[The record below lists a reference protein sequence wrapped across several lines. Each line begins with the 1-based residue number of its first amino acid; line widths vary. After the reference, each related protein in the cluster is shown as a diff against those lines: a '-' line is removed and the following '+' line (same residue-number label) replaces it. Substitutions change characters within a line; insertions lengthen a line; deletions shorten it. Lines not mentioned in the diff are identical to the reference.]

1 MYRIGTALC
10 LLSFATLTAQER
22 PLPNRDAFI
31 TQVRARLASDDVRQS
46 GYMYVERRTE
56 EKLDGSGRTLHT
68 SQKVFE
74 VYPGIPGEGR
84 YRRLIE
90 EDGRPTAAE
99 KLASEDRARQKVA
112 EAYVKNLS
120 TPGGRRTDA
129 ERQEKVR
136 QEDAAAIDDLF
147 RVYAIQFVGRE
158 SLDGHETIVAT
169 LTPRADVAPQ
179 TPDGKMMR
187 HFAARAWIDE
197 AEYELVRVEVEA
209 LDDLSIGWGLFAR
222 VHKGARATYQR
233 RKVDDEKWLPAQ
245 VTWAGSGRL
254 LLFKRLRERG
264 RSEYSG
270 YRKFTVGT
278 STTYSAPTP

>member
-1 MYRIGTALC
+1 MRRIGAALC
-10 LLSFATLTAQER
+10 LFSLSPLTAQER
-22 PLPNRDAFI
+22 PLPNYDAFM
-31 TQVRARLASDDVRQS
+31 TQARARLASDDVRQS
-46 GYMYVERRTE
+46 GYMYIERRTE
-56 EKLDGSGRTLHT
+56 EKLDGSGRTMHT

-90 EDGRPTAAE
+90 EDGRPTPPE

-112 EAYVKNLS
+112 ETYVKTLS
-120 TPGGRRTDA
+120 TPAGRRTDA
-129 ERQEKVR
+129 DRQEKVR

-147 RVYAIQFVGRE
+147 RVYMIQFVGRE
-158 SLDGHETIVAT
+158 SVDGRETIVAT
-169 LTPRADVAPQ
+169 LTPRAGVTPQ
-179 TPDGKMMR
+179 TADGKMMR

-197 AEYELVRVEVEA
+197 ADYELVRVEVEA

-233 RKVDDEKWLPAQ
+233 RKVDDDKWLPAQ
-245 VTWAGSGRL
+245 VTWSGSGRL
-254 LLFKRLRERG
+254 LLLKRLRERG
-264 RSEYSG
+264 RADYSG

>member
-1 MYRIGTALC
+1 MHRIGAALC
-10 LLSFATLTAQER
+10 LLSLAPLAAQDR
-22 PLPNRDAFI
+22 PLPDYDAFV

-56 EKLDGSGRTLHT
+56 EKLDAADRALHT

-90 EDGRPTAAE
+90 EDGRPTSAE
-99 KLASEDRARQKVA
+99 KLASEDRARQKTV
-112 EAYVKNLS
+112 EAYVKSLS
-120 TPGGRRTDA
+120 TSSGRRAD
-129 ERQEKVR
+129 EQRQDKER

-147 RVYAIQFVGRE
+147 RVYAIQFVGRQ

-169 LTPRADVAPQ
+169 LTPRAGATPQ
-179 TPDGKMMR
+179 TADGKMMR
-187 HFAARAWIDE
+187 HFTARAWIDE
-197 AEYELVRVEVEA
+197 AEYEVVRVEVEA

-233 RKVDDEKWLPAQ
+233 RKVNDDKWLPAQ
-245 VTWAGSGRL
+245 VTWSGSGRL
-254 LLFKRLRERG
+254 FLLKRLRERG

>member
-1 MYRIGTALC
+1 MHRIGAALC
-10 LLSFATLTAQER
+10 LLALAPLTAQER
-22 PLPNRDAFI
+22 PLPDHDAFL
-31 TQVRARLASDDVRQS
+31 TQAKARLASDDVRQS

-56 EKLDGSGRTLHT
+56 EKLDAAGRVLHT

-74 VYPGIPGEGR
+74 VYPGIPGEDR

-90 EDGRPTAAE
+90 EDGRPTPPE

-112 EAYVKNLS
+112 ETYVKTLS
-120 TPGGRRTDA
+120 TPAGRRTDA

-136 QEDAAAIDDLF
+136 REDAAAIDDLF
-147 RVYAIQFVGRE
+147 RVYVIQFVGRE
-158 SLDGHETIVAT
+158 SVDGRETIVAT
-169 LTPRADVAPQ
+169 LTPRAGVTPQ
-179 TPDGKMMR
+179 TADGKMMR

-197 AEYELVRVEVEA
+197 ADYELVRVEVEA

-233 RKVDDEKWLPAQ
+233 RKVDDDKWLPAQ
-245 VTWAGSGRL
+245 VTWSGSGRL
-254 LLFKRLRERG
+254 LLFKHLRERG
-264 RSEYSG
+264 RADYSG

-278 STTYSAPTP
+278 STTYSTPTP

>member
-1 MYRIGTALC
+1 
-10 LLSFATLTAQER
+10 
-22 PLPNRDAFI
+22 
-31 TQVRARLASDDVRQS
+31 
-46 GYMYVERRTE
+46 MYVERRTE
-56 EKLDGSGRTLHT
+56 EKLDAGGLALHT

-90 EDGRPTAAE
+90 EDGRPTSAE
-99 KLASEDRARQKVA
+99 KLASEDRARQKTV
-112 EAYVKNLS
+112 EAYVKSLS
-120 TPGGRRTDA
+120 TSSGRRAD
-129 ERQEKVR
+129 EQRQDKER

-147 RVYAIQFVGRE
+147 RVYAIQFVGRQPF
-158 SLDGHETIVAT
+158 DGHETIVAT
-169 LTPRADVAPQ
+169 LTPRAGATPQ
-179 TPDGKMMR
+179 TADGKMMR
-187 HFAARAWIDE
+187 HFTARAWIDE
-197 AEYELVRVEVEA
+197 AEYEVVRVEVEA

-233 RKVDDEKWLPAQ
+233 RKVNDDKWLPAQ
-245 VTWAGSGRL
+245 VTWSGSGRL
-254 LLFKRLRERG
+254 FLLKRLRERG

>member
-1 MYRIGTALC
+1 MHRIGAALC
-10 LLSFATLTAQER
+10 LLSLAPLAAQER
-22 PLPNRDAFI
+22 PLPDYDAFV

-56 EKLDGSGRTLHT
+56 EKLDAGGLALHT

-90 EDGRPTAAE
+90 EDGRPTSAE
-99 KLASEDRARQKVA
+99 KLASEDRARQKTV
-112 EAYVKNLS
+112 EAYVKSLS
-120 TPGGRRTDA
+120 TSSGRRAD
-129 ERQEKVR
+129 EQRQDKER

-147 RVYAIQFVGRE
+147 RVYAIQFVGRQPF
-158 SLDGHETIVAT
+158 DGHETIVAT
-169 LTPRADVAPQ
+169 LTPRAGATPQ
-179 TPDGKMMR
+179 TADGKMMR
-187 HFAARAWIDE
+187 HFTARAWIDE
-197 AEYELVRVEVEA
+197 AEYEVVRVEVEA

-233 RKVDDEKWLPAQ
+233 RKVNDDKWLPAQ
-245 VTWAGSGRL
+245 VTWSGSGRL
-254 LLFKRLRERG
+254 FLLKRLHERG